1 MRIGTALSVGLVGLK
16 AFTISMQAYIS
27 QGLPYFSIIGLPDA
41 SLSEARERVRSACSS
56 AGFHWPQ
63 TRVTVNLSP
72 ASLPKRGAGHD
83 LAIAASVLCAGGA
96 IPHDCLQETLVLG
109 ELKLDGTVLPVT
121 GLLPILLHA
130 RASGI
135 SRAFVPYANMAEA
148 ALVPDIE
155 VTPVRHVGELI
166 EHMGGRA
173 KYRIDPDH
181 GVTAGHGTPSRSPDE
196 AVEADGDRPDMNQV
210 IGQEQAKWAL
220 EVAAAGGHHVIMVG
234 PPGTGKTMLASR
246 LPTIMP
252 PLNEREQLE
261 VASIRS
267 LCGTLPAYGIT
278 EVPPYEAPH
287 HTASAPS
294 LVGGGSGVAVPGA
307 ITRAHGGVLF
317 MDEAPEFS
325 TRALQTIREPLETG
339 FVSISRSKATTHF
352 PARFQ
357 LVMAANPCPCG
368 FGWGSG
374 ERCVCTAK
382 DRTRYWN
389 RLSGPILDRIDIQI
403 TVPPVAE
410 YAGDES
416 KPRES
421 SDRIRH
427 RVIEA
432 RAAAAERYRMH
443 GWHCNAKASGEWL
456 RANTSRS
463 ALTLISQALKSE
475 RLSLRGADR
484 ALRLA
489 WTLADVAGRTS
500 PDDGDVAAGIALR
513 TRLR

>member
-16 AFTISMQAYIS
+16 AFTISMQAFIS
-27 QGLPYFSIIGLPDA
+27 PGLPYFSIIGLPDA
-41 SLSEARERVRSACSS
+41 SLSEARERVKSACSS

-72 ASLPKRGAGHD
+72 ASLPKRGANHD

-130 RASGI
+130 RTRGI
-135 SRAFVPYANMAEA
+135 RRAFIPYANMEEA
-148 ALVPDIE
+148 GLVPGID
-155 VTPVRHVGELI
+155 VVPVRHVGELI
-166 EHMGGRA
+166 EHLGGRA
-173 KYRIDPDH
+173 NYRLDP
-181 GVTAGHGTPSRSPDE
+181 GAGIVGPDVPSSDAGQPE
-196 AVEADGDRPDMNQV
+196 EEPMPNMNQV
-210 IGQEQAKWAL
+210 MGQSQAKWAL

-252 PLNEREQLE
+252 PLGEREQLE

-278 EVPPYEAPH
+278 DVPPYEAPH

-294 LVGGGSGVAVPGA
+294 LVGGGSGIAVPGA
-307 ITRAHGGVLF
+307 ITRAHDGVLF

-325 TRALQTIREPLETG
+325 AKALQTIREPLETG
-339 FVSISRSKATTHF
+339 FVSISRSKATTHY

-374 ERCVCTAK
+374 EQCVCTAK
-382 DRTRYWN
+382 DRARYWN

-403 TVPPVAE
+403 TVPPVSQ
-410 YAGDES
+410 YSQNES
-416 KPRES
+416 QPAES
-421 SDRIRH
+421 SERIRR
-427 RVIEA
+427 RVMDA
-432 RAAAAERYRMH
+432 RSAATERYRMH
-443 GWHCNAKASGEWL
+443 GWRCNAKASGEWL
-456 RANTSRS
+456 RKNTSRK
-463 ALTLISQALKSE
+463 ALTLISHALESE
-475 RLSLRGADR
+475 QLSLRGADR

-489 WTLADVAGRTS
+489 WTLADVAGKTS